1 MKKIILIF
9 LVVFIGFSNLLPAQE
24 TNAGEDYSSYLPE
37 IRNWNKNFFH
47 LPYKTILTP
56 QGLKDARTQMN
67 SYANQKTVL
76 KPVIENIEL
85 DGRHISVRIFKPDT
99 IRAVVLDIHGGGWS
113 VGIAAIDD
121 GFNDELARRCNVA
134 VVSVDY
140 GLSPENAF
148 PGPILDCRAAAK
160 WLVRHAQEKFGT
172 NKLFISGASAGAHLS
187 AVTAIYIRDSLHAG
201 NQLAGINLIY
211 GAYDLGRT
219 PSVRQATDTSFLPK
233 KNFEELFQLI
243 FKGWTIEQLQNPS
256 YSPLFA
262 DLKSLCPALFTIG
275 TADPLLDDTYFMEAR
290 WHEAGNK
297 TFLASY
303 PECPHGFN
311 VFPTKIAKIANE
323 RMLSWMNGILDHP

>member
-1 MKKIILIF
+1 MKKIIPLLL
-9 LVVFIGFSNLLPAQE
+9 LVTFGISDFIIAQE
-24 TNAGEDYSSYLPE
+24 SNTGEDYSSYLTE
-37 IRNWNKNFFH
+37 IRGWNKNFFH

-56 QGLKDARTQMN
+56 EGLQAARTQMN
-67 SYANQKTVL
+67 SYAIQKTVL
-76 KPVIENIEL
+76 KPTIETIEAG
-85 DGRHISVRIFKPDT
+85 GRKISVRIFKPDT

-113 VGIAAIDD
+113 VGIAALDD
-121 GFNDELARRCNVA
+121 GFNDEMARRCKVA

-148 PGPILDCRAAAK
+148 PGPILDCRVAAQ
-160 WLVRHAQEKFGT
+160 WLVSHTQKEFGT
-172 NKLFISGASAGAHLS
+172 HKLFVSGASAGAHLS

-201 NQLAGINLIY
+201 NQLAGVNLIY

-256 YSPLFA
+256 YSPLYA
-262 DLKSLCPALFTIG
+262 NLKGLCPALFTIG
-275 TADPLLDDTYFMEAR
+275 TADPLLDDSYFMEAR
-290 WHEAGNK
+290 WREAGNK

-311 VFPTKIAKIANE
+311 VFPTKIAKVANE
-323 RMLSWMNGILDHP
+323 RMLTWMNGILDHE